1 MTKVLVNAS
10 DYYLLFLEKNN
21 SEKISICSKYCYCR
35 DCTQGPYDKA
45 NIINSELPNE
55 LIYSDSKE

>member
-10 DYYLLFLEKNN
+10 DYYLLLLEKNN

-45 NIINSELPNE
+45 NIINS
-55 LIYSDSKE
+55 